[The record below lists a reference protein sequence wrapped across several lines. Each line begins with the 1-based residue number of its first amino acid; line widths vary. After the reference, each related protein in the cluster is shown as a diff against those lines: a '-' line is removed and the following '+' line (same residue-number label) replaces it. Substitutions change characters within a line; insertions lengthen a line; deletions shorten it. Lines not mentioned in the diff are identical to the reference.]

1 MTKEQAYGNLTIKA
15 FVAEEAVPIKGV
27 SLLIKGDDG
36 ENSDVIFTSVTDE
49 NGLSEQIILPTLP
62 KELSLS
68 PEKGKGYYSYNVTA
82 TREGYINKSYHG
94 IPIFSGVNTYLP
106 INMIPEDNEM
116 TAINSD
122 FVITKADN

>member
-1 MTKEQAYGNLTIKA
+1 MNNEQACGNLIIKA
-15 FVAEEAVPIKGV
+15 YVAEEAVPIKGV
-27 SLLIKGDDG
+27 NILIKGAA
-36 ENSDVIFTSVTDE
+36 EVNSDVIFTSVTDE

-68 PEKGKGYYSYNVTA
+68 PEVKQGYYSYNLTA
-82 TREGYINKSYHG
+82 TKEGYTNKNYYG

-106 INMIPEDNEM
+106 INMIPEDNEE

-122 FVITKADN
+122 FIITQSNS